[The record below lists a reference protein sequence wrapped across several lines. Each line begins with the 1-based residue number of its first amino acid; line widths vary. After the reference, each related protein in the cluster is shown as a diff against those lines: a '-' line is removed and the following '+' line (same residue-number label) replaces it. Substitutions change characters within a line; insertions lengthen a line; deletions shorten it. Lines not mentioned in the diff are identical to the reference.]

1 MGEQLF
7 RRRGRRRCEHAPPSS
22 PLVASQIHAVQE
34 IIEDEGA
41 GDTTQ
46 ILVLNTADAIDTT
59 DAQNDDRIL
68 TVDAAARFAFGE

>member
-1 MGEQLF
+1 M
-7 RRRGRRRCEHAPPSS
+7 
-22 PLVASQIHAVQE
+22 QE